1 METIIVLKRV
11 RYISEFSGVLSPDE
25 LRQVAADSA
34 RNNKREQITGLLI
47 SAENLFFQLL
57 EGPPEAVDE
66 CYRRIK
72 EDPRHT
78 NVLFLGME
86 VGDLDRLCPDW
97 DMKGVDLND
106 ESRERF
112 ALLRGVM
119 RSIHVQQMAA
129 DRLRLGLEEA
139 VWTELMRVG
148 EEP

>member
-1 METIIVLKRV
+1 MLKRV
-11 RYISEFSGVLSPDE
+11 RYISEFSDVLSPDE

-129 DRLRLGLEEA
+129 DELRLDLEEA
-139 VWTELMRVG
+139 VWTEFLRVG

>member
-11 RYISEFSGVLSPDE
+11 RYISEFSDVLSPDE

-97 DMKGVDLND
+97 DMKGVNFND

-129 DRLRLGLEEA
+129 DRLRLDLEEA